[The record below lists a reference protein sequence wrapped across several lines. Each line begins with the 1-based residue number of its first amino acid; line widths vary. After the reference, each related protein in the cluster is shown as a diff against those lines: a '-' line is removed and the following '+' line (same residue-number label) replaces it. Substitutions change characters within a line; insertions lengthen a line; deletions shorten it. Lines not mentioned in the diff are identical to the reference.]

1 MRVIAGRPALC
12 LAVVI
17 SLSGCTATVGGSASP
32 APATSPASTAPAS
45 TAPDRSAAPDPRPVP
60 TPAGTPYADAG
71 NRFRIAPPQGWAV
84 DTSGIRGT
92 AVVFRDPAPTPA
104 GARTFN
110 ANINVI
116 VGPATG
122 ELDLAIDGARREL
135 RTLPGYT
142 STADEDV
149 VLADGTAGHLLGGT
163 FTDQGAELRN
173 LQMYTVRGRSSVVV
187 TGTAPASSWA
197 SFGGVFDAA
206 LRTLVV
212 AG

>member
-1 MRVIAGRPALC
+1 VC
-12 LAVVI
+12 LVVVA
-17 SLSGCTATVGGSASP
+17 SATGCTATVAGTASP
-32 APATSPASTAPAS
+32 VAVTAGAPGSSAPTS
-45 TAPDRSAAPDPRPVP
+45 
-60 TPAGTPYADAG
+60 GGPYSDVG
-71 NRFRIAPPQGWAV
+71 NRFRIAPPPGWAV

-92 AVVFRDPAPTPA
+92 AVVFRDPVPTPS
-104 GARTFN
+104 GDRTFN

-122 ELDLAIDGARREL
+122 ELDRAIDGARREL

-163 FTDQGAELRN
+163 FTDQGSELRN
-173 LQMYTVRGRSSVVV
+173 RSSVVA
-187 TGTAPASSWA
+187 TGTAPASSWG

-212 AG
+212 VG